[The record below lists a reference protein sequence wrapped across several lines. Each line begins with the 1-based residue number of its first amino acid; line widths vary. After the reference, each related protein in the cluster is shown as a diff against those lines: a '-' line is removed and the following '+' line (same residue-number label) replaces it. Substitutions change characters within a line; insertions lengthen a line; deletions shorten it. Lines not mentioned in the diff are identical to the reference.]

1 MVVSMQ
7 TQGAKPQYQQLA
19 DKLRAQIMSG
29 ELPPGRRLPS
39 EPELMEHYGVS
50 RSTWREALRTLA
62 AENLIVATRGVT
74 GGTFVVE
81 PSTGDVEEY
90 LRKSLSMLM
99 RSQINAEQ
107 ILEARSFLEVPAA
120 GVAAERRTEAQLAV
134 LRQSI
139 EDLRADAE
147 SDNWRANNQF
157 HNALLDATEN
167 PLLRALISPINATLR
182 ANVLR
187 EHAPLGFWEEVGCDH
202 EAILVAVEAQDRIG
216 AEEAMRTHLTNLRV
230 TYTALSKTTAA
241 PSA

>member
-1 MVVSMQ
+1 MESR
-7 TQGAKPQYQQLA
+7 TAAPQYQRLA

-29 ELPPGRRLPS
+29 ELSAGQRLPA
-39 EPELMEHYGVS
+39 EPELMKQYGVS

-62 AENLIVATRGVT
+62 AENLVVATRGVT

-99 RSQINAEQ
+99 RSQLSAEQ
-107 ILEARSFLEVPAA
+107 ILEARYFLEVPAA
-120 GVAAERRTEAQLAV
+120 GVAAERRTEEQLQI

-147 SDNWRANNQF
+147 STNWRANNQF

-167 PLLRALISPINATLR
+167 PLLRALISPITATLR
-182 ANVLR
+182 ASVLR
-187 EHAPLGFWEEVGCDH
+187 EHAQPEFWAEVACDH
-202 EAILVAVEAQDRIG
+202 EAILVAIEAQDRSA
-216 AEEAMRTHLTNLRV
+216 AEAAMRTHLANLRV
-230 TYTALSKTTAA
+230 TYTELGKSAA
-241 PSA
+241 GTSA